1 MLEARCP
8 KCGYHCYGWALVK
21 LEERTCPRCGSKLEL
36 IHEYKLQA
44 ERNQTNENRN
54 LGQGTT

>member
-21 LEERTCPRCGSKLEL
+21 SEERICPKCGSKLEL
-36 IHEYKLQA
+36 IHEHKPQTEKKQA
-44 ERNQTNENRN
+44 SENSN
-54 LGQGTT
+54 LR